1 MKTNTNQAFWEMF
14 YIRGFDDK
22 QQILSEAVRIVKTH
36 RYLQKSGINISDS
49 SQGKE
54 HLFQTM
60 KKISAENGLGHFPG
74 DRDFFYDLYTLAESL
89 NLVGLLYDSYKNE
102 RTGTVLASDYLI
114 TFLSEMLSGQVSS
127 VMIAEAEKMAAGLQ
141 AIIDTNPEISIT
153 LTTDQYT
160 VFLLLEAAFQE
171 YQNVKVANQSIYR
184 ELLIADN
191 FDLILSIPTFGGRF
205 SREETPKSFI
215 TQETETIALENL
227 IQRINDRGSL
237 VAVIPAKLT
246 FASGQ
251 IRDFRKWIL
260 ENYSLD
266 SIYSLPDGIFRP
278 YTGIKT
284 YLAAFSK
291 AGKDSIVLGSI
302 GTENYRLQETR
313 VITMPSAEFRQYD
326 DWRAGLFLSKD
337 NEEIQRFKASGVKKV
352 KLKSI
357 ADIFRGK
364 SVLKDDVKPGEIFIL
379 NISNIEEGE
388 VLFDNMDTIN
398 EEERKIKRYR
408 LEGDDILLT
417 CRGTV
422 NKVALFPETRRRVIA
437 SANII
442 VIRVKEKVLPQYLKI
457 FLESPLGQLLVK
469 SFQRGTNVMNINP
482 NDIGELEV
490 PLLPITRQREL
501 AERFANGLRRYKSER
516 EVIEKRWESQRTEIF
531 QELLTGGD

>member
-1 MKTNTNQAFWEMF
+1 MKTNTNQVFWEMF

-22 QQILSEAVRIVKTH
+22 QQVLSEAVRVVETH
-36 RYLQKSGINISDS
+36 RYLRQNDIKISDS
-49 SQGKE
+49 SQDKE
-54 HLFQTM
+54 HLFQAM
-60 KKISAENGLGHFPG
+60 KKISEENGMEHFPG
-74 DRDFFYDLYTLAESL
+74 DRDFFFDLYTLAESL
-89 NLVGLLYDSYKNE
+89 NLVGLLSDLYKNE
-102 RTGTVLASDYLI
+102 RTGIVLAPDYLI
-114 TFLSEMLSGQVSS
+114 AFLSEIVSDRVSS

-141 AIIDTNPEISIT
+141 FLIDTNPEKKFT
-153 LTTDQYT
+153 LMTDQYT
-160 VFLLLEAAFQE
+160 IFLLLKTAFQE
-171 YQNVKVANQSIYR
+171 YQNVKVINQSIYR

-191 FDLILSIPTFGGRF
+191 FDLILSIPAFGGRL
-205 SREETPKSFI
+205 SIDETSKSFM
-215 TQETETIALENL
+215 TRETESIAIENL
-227 IQRINDRGSL
+227 IRNINDSGRL

-246 FASGQ
+246 FASSQ
-251 IRDFRKWIL
+251 IKDFREWIL

-284 YLAAFSK
+284 YLATFSK
-291 AGKDSIVLGSI
+291 ARKDSIILGSI
-302 GTENYRLQETR
+302 EAEDYNLKAAQ
-313 VITMPSAEFRQYD
+313 VIKMPAAEFKQYD
-326 DWRAGLFLSKD
+326 DWRVGIFLSND

-352 KLKSI
+352 KLKRI

-364 SVLKDDVKPGEIFIL
+364 SVLKDDVKPGEIYIL

-388 VLFDNMDTIN
+388 ILFDNMDTTN
-398 EEERKIKRYR
+398 EEERKIKRYQ
-408 LEGDDILLT
+408 LEDGDILLT

-422 NKVALFPETRRRVIA
+422 NKVAMFPETRRMVIA

-442 VIRVKEKVLPQYLKI
+442 VIRVKEKVLPLYLKV

-490 PLLPITRQREL
+490 PLLPIERQREL

-516 EVIEKRWESQRTEIF
+516 EVIEKRWENQRTEIY
-531 QELLTGGD
+531 QELFTGGN

>member
-1 MKTNTNQAFWEMF
+1 VKTNTNQAFWEIF

-22 QQILSEAVRIVKTH
+22 QQILSEAVRIVKTY

-102 RTGTVLASDYLI
+102 RTGTVLAPDYLI
-114 TFLSEMLSGQVSS
+114 TFLSEMLSGRVNS

-278 YTGIKT
+278 YT
-284 YLAAFSK
+284 
-291 AGKDSIVLGSI
+291 
-302 GTENYRLQETR
+302 
-313 VITMPSAEFRQYD
+313 
-326 DWRAGLFLSKD
+326 
-337 NEEIQRFKASGVKKV
+337 
-352 KLKSI
+352 
-357 ADIFRGK
+357 
-364 SVLKDDVKPGEIFIL
+364 VLKPIWRPFLK
-379 NISNIEEGE
+379 
-388 VLFDNMDTIN
+388 
-398 EEERKIKRYR
+398 
-408 LEGDDILLT
+408 LEKT
-417 CRGTV
+417 
-422 NKVALFPETRRRVIA
+422 ALFWAVSELRTIECKKPE
-437 SANII
+437 
-442 VIRVKEKVLPQYLKI
+442 
-457 FLESPLGQLLVK
+457 
-469 SFQRGTNVMNINP
+469 
-482 NDIGELEV
+482 
-490 PLLPITRQREL
+490 
-501 AERFANGLRRYKSER
+501 
-516 EVIEKRWESQRTEIF
+516 
-531 QELLTGGD
+531 

>member
-1 MKTNTNQAFWEMF
+1 VKTNTNQAFWEIF

-22 QQILSEAVRIVKTH
+22 QQILSEAVRIVKTY

-102 RTGTVLASDYLI
+102 RTGTVLAPDYLI

-302 GTENYRLQETR
+302 GTENYRMQETR

-388 VLFDNMDTIN
+388 VLFDHMDTIN
-398 EEERKIKRYR
+398 EEERKIRRYQ

-422 NKVALFPETRRRVIA
+422 NKVALFPETRRTVIA